1 MEKKLLGERITTV
14 GAVMIALSVVLPLF
28 GLRGS
33 MLNALYGVV
42 GLIGV
47 ALGAVGMFMWRVLRR

>member
-1 MEKKLLGERITTV
+1 
-14 GAVMIALSVVLPLF
+14 MIALSVVLPIF

-33 MLNALYGVV
+33 TLNALYGLV